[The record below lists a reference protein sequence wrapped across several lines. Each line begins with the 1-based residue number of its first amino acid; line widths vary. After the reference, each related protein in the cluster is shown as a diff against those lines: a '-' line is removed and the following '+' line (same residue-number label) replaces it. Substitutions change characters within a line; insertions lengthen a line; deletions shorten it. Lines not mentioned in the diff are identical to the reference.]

1 MLDRD
6 RVGQMPRLAAH
17 HQRLLIMT
25 MLADLLASVFDRR
38 KVRPISAR
46 QGDKPLVELASD
58 LVGGAGEA
66 AELASAAAILSG
78 YASLD
83 DGGKLTFF
91 RMMAVEMNI
100 VPDKVRQAL
109 DAYEAAPSRV
119 TYRDF
124 ASAAEPPRQELIR
137 RLNRVPG
144 ATGSLVRMRADLLR
158 LGKGEPDL
166 EALDLDFRH
175 LLSSW
180 FNRGFLV
187 LRPISWESPAHVLE
201 KIIAYEAV
209 HAIDSWEDLR
219 RRLEP
224 TDRRCFAFFHPAMPD
239 EPLIFVE
246 VALMRGIAQSIQTLL
261 SGGRDVRPAEEAD
274 TAVFYSI
281 SNCQPGLA
289 GISFG
294 NSLIKQV
301 AADLSQELPELRTF
315 VTLSPLPGFAKWLA
329 ENGID
334 AEATDG
340 ALLCALGAHYLVHA
354 KDRSGMPVDPVAR
367 FHLGNGA
374 IVHQVHADA
383 DTSAKGK
390 GQSAGLMV
398 NYLYDLG
405 RVSQN
410 HELFAEKGEIAQS
423 PEIRARLSA
432 AEKVL
437 QTGKTA

>member
-1 MLDRD
+1 
-6 RVGQMPRLAAH
+6 MPWLAP
-17 HQRLLIMT
+17 LLTRRPNMT

-38 KVRPISAR
+38 KVRPISTR
-46 QGDKPLVELASD
+46 QGEKSLAD
-58 LVGGAGEA
+58 LARELVGGAGEA
-66 AELASAAAILSG
+66 SGLASAAAILSG
-78 YASLD
+78 YESLD
-83 DGGKLTFF
+83 DAGKLTFF
-91 RMMAVEMNI
+91 RMLSVEMNI
-100 VPDKVRQAL
+100 TADKVRQAL
-109 DAYEAAPSRV
+109 DAYEAAPSQV

-124 ASAAEPPRQELIR
+124 AAAAEPPRQELIR

-209 HAIDSWEDLR
+209 HAIDSWDDLR

-246 VALMRGIAQSIQTLL
+246 VALMKGIAQSIQILL
-261 SGGRDVRPAEEAD
+261 AEGREVKPAEEAN

-315 VTLSPLPGFAKWLA
+315 VTLSPLPGFAKWLDETTINA
-329 ENGID
+329 STAG
-334 AEATDG
+334 G
-340 ALLCALGAHYLVHA
+340 PLLCAYAAHYLVHV
-354 KDRSGMPVDPVAR
+354 KDRSGMPIDPVAR

-374 IVHQVHADA
+374 IVHQVHAGA
-383 DTSAKGK
+383 DTSAKGRR
-390 GQSAGLMV
+390 QSAGLMV

-405 RVSQN
+405 RVAQN
-410 HELFAEKGEIAQS
+410 HELFATKGEIAQS
-423 PEIRARLSA
+423 PQIRALCA
-432 AEKVL
+432 VAEKAL
-437 QTGKTA
+437 QPGKNA

>member
-1 MLDRD
+1 
-6 RVGQMPRLAAH
+6 
-17 HQRLLIMT
+17 MT

-38 KVRPISAR
+38 KVRPISVR
-46 QGDKPLVELASD
+46 QGKKSLAELAREL
-58 LVGGAGEA
+58 LVGAGEA
-66 AELASAAAILSG
+66 SGLASAAAILSG

-83 DGGKLTFF
+83 DAGKLAFF
-91 RMMAVEMNI
+91 RMLAVEMNI
-100 VPDKVRQAL
+100 SADKVRQAL
-109 DAYEAAPSRV
+109 NAYEAAPSKV

-124 ASAAEPPRQELIR
+124 AAAAEPPRQELIR

-209 HAIDSWEDLR
+209 HAIDSWDDLR

-224 TDRRCFAFFHPAMPD
+224 ADRRCFAFFHPAMPD

-246 VALMRGIAQSIQTLL
+246 VALTTGIAGSVQAVL
-261 SGGRDVRPAEEAD
+261 SGERETLAAEDAD

-281 SNCQPGLA
+281 SNCQAGLA
-289 GISFG
+289 SISFG

-301 AADLSQELPELRTF
+301 AADLSLELPGLKTF
-315 VTLSPLPGFAKWLA
+315 VTLSPIPGLSAWMDTHAPEADRGDDDRMRALA
-329 ENGID
+329 
-334 AEATDG
+334 AQ
-340 ALLCALGAHYLVHA
+340 YLVTA
-354 KDRSGMPVDPVAR
+354 KRPDGLPLDPVAR

-374 IVHQVHADA
+374 EVHRVHARA
-383 DTSAKGK
+383 DLSEKGVR
-390 GQSAGLMV
+390 QSGGAMV
-398 NYLYDLG
+398 NYLYDLA
-405 RVSQN
+405 RVAQN
-410 HELFAEKGEIAQS
+410 HERFAASHEIAAS
-423 PEIRARLSA
+423 SEIKALAAAAGKA
-432 AEKVL
+432 AEKEADRASV
-437 QTGKTA
+437 

>member
-1 MLDRD
+1 
-6 RVGQMPRLAAH
+6 
-17 HQRLLIMT
+17 MT

-38 KVRPISAR
+38 RVRPVSAR
-46 QGDKPLVELASD
+46 QSGGTLAELAHE

-66 AELASAAAILSG
+66 SGLATAAAILSG
-78 YASLD
+78 YAALD
-83 DGGKLTFF
+83 DAGKGAFF
-91 RMMAVEMNI
+91 RMLAVEMNI
-100 VPDKVRQAL
+100 DPDKVREAL
-109 DAYEAAPSRV
+109 DIYETTPSKD

-124 ASAAEPPRQELIR
+124 ATAAEPPRQELIR

-144 ATGSLVRMRADLLR
+144 ATGALVRMRADLLR
-158 LGKGEPDL
+158 LGRGEPDL

-175 LLSSW
+175 LLASW

-209 HAIDSWEDLR
+209 HAIDSWDDLR

-224 TDRRCFAFFHPAMPD
+224 ADRRCFAFFHPAMPD

-261 SGGRDVRPAEEAD
+261 AEDREVRPAEEAD

-294 NSLIKQV
+294 SSLIKQV
-301 AADLSQELPELRTF
+301 AADLSLELPDLRTF
-315 VTLSPLPGFAKWLA
+315 VTLSPLPGFAAWLA
-329 ENGID
+329 ETAPDIS
-334 AEATDG
+334 AADG
-340 ALLCALGAHYLVHA
+340 QLLCALGAHYLVHA
-354 KDRSGMPVDPVAR
+354 KGRNGMPIDPVAR

-383 DTSAKGK
+383 DTSAKGW

-405 RVSQN
+405 RVAQN
-410 HELFAEKGEIAQS
+410 HERFAATGEIAMS
-423 PEIRARLSA
+423 PQIRTLCAL
-432 AEKVL
+432 AEKTI
-437 QTGKTA
+437 QPGKTE

>member
-1 MLDRD
+1 
-6 RVGQMPRLAAH
+6 
-17 HQRLLIMT
+17 MT
-25 MLADLLASVFDRR
+25 SLADLLASVFDRR
-38 KVRPISAR
+38 KVWPAPARPGEKSIA
-46 QGDKPLVELASD
+46 ELAFE
-58 LVGGAGEA
+58 LVGSAGEA
-66 AELASAAAILSG
+66 SGLASAAAILAS
-78 YASLD
+78 YSSLD
-83 DGGKLTFF
+83 DVGKLAFF
-91 RMMAVEMNI
+91 RMLSVEMNI
-100 VPDKVRQAL
+100 SADKVRQAL
-109 DAYEAAPSRV
+109 DLYEASPLKA

-124 ASAAEPPRQELIR
+124 AAAAEPPRQELIR

-158 LGKGEPDL
+158 LGRGEPDL

-175 LLSSW
+175 LFASW

-187 LRPISWESPAHVLE
+187 LRPVSWESPAQILE

-224 TDRRCFAFFHPAMPD
+224 ADRRCFAFFHPAMPD

-246 VALMRGIAQSIQTLL
+246 VALTQGIAHSIQALL
-261 SGGRDVRPAEEAD
+261 AENREEKSAEEAD

-301 AADLSQELPELRTF
+301 AADLAQELPGIGAF
-315 VTLSPLPGFAKWLA
+315 VTLSPLPGFARWLS
-329 ENGID
+329 ETGVDTNHV
-334 AEATDG
+334 DG
-340 ALLCALGAHYLVHA
+340 QALCALGAYFLAQA
-354 KDRSGMPVDPVAR
+354 KDRSGMPFDAVAR

-383 DTSAKGK
+383 DRSEKGL

-398 NYLYDLG
+398 NYLYDLDQIA
-405 RVSQN
+405 QN
-410 HELFAEKGEIAQS
+410 HERFATTAEVPTSPHVRALCAQAQKFLHT
-423 PEIRARLSA
+423 E
-432 AEKVL
+432 
-437 QTGKTA
+437 KTA

>member
-1 MLDRD
+1 
-6 RVGQMPRLAAH
+6 
-17 HQRLLIMT
+17 MT
-25 MLADLLASVFDRR
+25 MLASLLASVFDRR
-38 KVRPISAR
+38 RLRQVPAR
-46 QGDKPLVELASD
+46 QSEKSL
-58 LVGGAGEA
+58 
-66 AELASAAAILSG
+66 AELALGLVREAGEGSGLTSAAAILSG
-78 YASLD
+78 YALLD
-83 DGGKLTFF
+83 DVGKLSFF
-91 RMMAVEMNI
+91 RMLAVEMNI
-100 VPDKVRQAL
+100 SPDKVRQAL
-109 DAYEAAPSRV
+109 AAYETTPSKD
-119 TYRDF
+119 TYREF
-124 ASAAEPPRQELIR
+124 ATAAEPPRQELIR

-144 ATGSLVRMRADLLR
+144 ATGALVRMRADLLR

-175 LLSSW
+175 LLASW

-209 HAIDSWEDLR
+209 HAIDSWDDLR

-246 VALMRGIAQSIQTLL
+246 VALMQGIANSIQALL
-261 SGGRDVRPAEEAD
+261 AENRVVKPAEEAD

-301 AADLSQELPELRTF
+301 AADLSLELPQLRTF
-315 VTLSPLPGFAKWLA
+315 VTLSPMPGFSRWLA
-329 ENGID
+329 EIGLD
-334 AEATDG
+334 ESGTDRH
-340 ALLCALGAHYLVHA
+340 ALSSLGAHYLVHV
-354 KDRSGMPVDPVAR
+354 KERNGMPIDPVAR

-374 IVHQVHADA
+374 IVHQVHVDA
-383 DTSAKGK
+383 DTSAKGRR
-390 GQSAGLMV
+390 QSAGLMV

-405 RVSQN
+405 KVAQN
-410 HELFAEKGEIAQS
+410 HERFVAKNEIALS
-423 PEIRARLSA
+423 PQIHALCA
-432 AEKVL
+432 LATNTL
-437 QTGKTA
+437 QLRKTA

>member
-1 MLDRD
+1 
-6 RVGQMPRLAAH
+6 MPRLEAQLGQHA
-17 HQRLLIMT
+17 IMT

-38 KVRPISAR
+38 KVRPISVR
-46 QGDKPLVELASD
+46 QGKKSLAELAREL
-58 LVGGAGEA
+58 LVGAGEA
-66 AELASAAAILSG
+66 SGLASAAAILSG
-78 YASLD
+78 YACLD
-83 DGGKLTFF
+83 DAGKLTFF
-91 RMMAVEMNI
+91 RMLAVEMNI
-100 VPDKVRQAL
+100 SADKVRQAL
-109 DAYEAAPSRV
+109 NAYEAAPSKV

-124 ASAAEPPRQELIR
+124 AAAAEPPRQELIR

-175 LLSSW
+175 ILSSW

-209 HAIDSWEDLR
+209 HAIDSWDDLR

-224 TDRRCFAFFHPAMPD
+224 ADRRCFAFFHPAMPD

-246 VALMRGIAQSIQTLL
+246 VALMQGIAQSIQTLL
-261 SGGRDVRPAEEAD
+261 AEGREVRPAEEAD

-315 VTLSPLPGFAKWLA
+315 VTLSPLPGFARWLTVT
-329 ENGID
+329 GID
-334 AEATDG
+334 AQVADG
-340 ALLCALGAHYLVHA
+340 PLLCAYAAHYLVHS
-354 KDRSGMPVDPVAR
+354 KDRGGMPIDPVAR

-374 IVHQVHADA
+374 IVHQVHAGA

-390 GQSAGLMV
+390 AQSEGLMV

-405 RVSQN
+405 CVAQH
-410 HELFAEKGEIAQS
+410 HELFATKGEIAQS
-423 PEIRARLSA
+423 PQIRALCA
-432 AEKVL
+432 VAEKAL
-437 QTGKTA
+437 LPGKKT